1 MSLTKIVRNF
11 QVTIPAKIRGDLGL
25 KEGDYLEVSVRNGAV
40 ILSPVTT
47 VKVSNKKNGDSEKQK

>member
-25 KEGDYLEVSVRNGAV
+25 KEGDYLEVSVKNGAV

-47 VKVSNKKNGDSEKQK
+47 VKVSDKNNNKAEKQK

>member
-25 KEGDYLEVSVRNGAV
+25 KEGDYLDVSLKNGTV

-47 VKVSNKKNGDSEKQK
+47 VKVSNKKNDNSDKQK

>member
-11 QVTIPAKIRGDLGL
+11 QVTIPAKIRGELEL
-25 KEGDYLEVSVRNGAV
+25 KEGDYLDVSVKNGAV

-47 VKVSNKKNGDSEKQK
+47 VKVSDKKNNKPEKQK

>member
-25 KEGDYLEVSVRNGAV
+25 KEGDYLEVSVKNGAV

-47 VKVSNKKNGDSEKQK
+47 VKVSDKNNNKAEKQ

>member
-11 QVTIPAKIRGDLGL
+11 QVTIPSKIRNDLGL
-25 KEGDYLEVSVRNGAV
+25 KEGDYLDVSVKNGTV

-47 VKVSNKKNGDSEKQK
+47 VAVSDRKNDKAEKQK

>member
-11 QVTIPAKIRGDLGL
+11 QVTIPSKIRGELGL
-25 KEGDYLEVSVRNGAV
+25 KEGDYLDVSVRNGAV